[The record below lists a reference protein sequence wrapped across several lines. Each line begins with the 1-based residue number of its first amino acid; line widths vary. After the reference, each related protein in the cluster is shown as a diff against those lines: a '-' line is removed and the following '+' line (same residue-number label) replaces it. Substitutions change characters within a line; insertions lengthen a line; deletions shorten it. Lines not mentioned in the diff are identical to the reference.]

1 MDFPSSVY
9 EFWICASHVFDFL
22 LTGVRVLRDLDL
34 FLLARGHETA
44 DRRAGFK
51 DFGSCDIS
59 FRQHL
64 MRVLRIFDVCMIQIA
79 IPRAGF
85 KDF

>member
-1 MDFPSSVY
+1 M
-9 EFWICASHVFDFL
+9 
-22 LTGVRVLRDLDL
+22 RVLRD
-34 FLLARGHETA
+34 FGLLLTFFGHETA

-79 IPRAGF
+79 IPCAGF
-85 KDF
+85 KVF